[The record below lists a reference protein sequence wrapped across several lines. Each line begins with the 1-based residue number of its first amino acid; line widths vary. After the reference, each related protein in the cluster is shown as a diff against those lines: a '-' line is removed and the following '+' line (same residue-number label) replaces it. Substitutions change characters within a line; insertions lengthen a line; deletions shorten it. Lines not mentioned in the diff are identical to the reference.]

1 MLNKFLILLVT
12 SLVCL
17 LFVGA
22 ASAVTNS
29 EPVDRSSHATVNSA
43 IDGHQLVYEYEY
55 SSTDHDIYKKDM
67 VTGTTTVVTRDAND
81 ECNPDISGNIVVWQS
96 RASGGKWQIYWK
108 DISTSNAAAVHAS
121 SNDQI
126 NPSVSG
132 TYVVWKEYFGAP
144 DADTHYEVND
154 YDIKGY
160 DLATHTYYANI
171 ASSNHYEG
179 EPDISGNTVVYAKL
193 ENVGTSS
200 SPNWKTQIYK
210 TTFGTNNQGTK
221 IHPYTGDQNDPVISG
236 TKVIWEQYNKNTK
249 SDDIWFQNL
258 ATNTGFWVTQT
269 TDDEHIPAIAGNI
282 AVWQK
287 WTGTTYDIVM
297 QDISKSSNPKKNVAK
312 GDSVQ
317 WYPAVG
323 VDQYGIFVSFTDDKD
338 GTSRVY
344 WRNMDSTVPIPTSGS
359 PARNAVDVPVNKII
373 TTTFSEP
380 IKLGAGLIKLVS
392 SSGVVI
398 SITKSVNGKI
408 LTITPTTLLK
418 RATKYTL
425 ILAAGSV
432 SDYA

>member
-1 MLNKFLILLVT
+1 
-12 SLVCL
+12 
-17 LFVGA
+17 
-22 ASAVTNS
+22 
-29 EPVDRSSHATVNSA
+29 
-43 IDGHQLVYEYEY
+43 
-55 SSTDHDIYKKDM
+55 
-67 VTGTTTVVTRDAND
+67 
-81 ECNPDISGNIVVWQS
+81 
-96 RASGGKWQIYWK
+96 
-108 DISTSNAAAVHAS
+108 
-121 SNDQI
+121 
-126 NPSVSG
+126 
-132 TYVVWKEYFGAP
+132 
-144 DADTHYEVND
+144 
-154 YDIKGY
+154 
-160 DLATHTYYANI
+160 
-171 ASSNHYEG
+171 
-179 EPDISGNTVVYAKL
+179 
-193 ENVGTSS
+193 
-200 SPNWKTQIYK
+200 
-210 TTFGTNNQGTK
+210 
-221 IHPYTGDQNDPVISG
+221 
-236 TKVIWEQYNKNTK
+236 
-249 SDDIWFQNL
+249 
-258 ATNTGFWVTQT
+258 VTQT

-344 WRNMDSTVPIPTSGS
+344 WRNMDSTVPKPTSGS

-432 SDYA
+432 TDYAGNPIAAYSRPFTTDSTPPTAIAGSPARNAVGVYRDQVITTTFNEPIYAANMWITLKTASGTPVTIHPVINGKILYIYHTALLAASTKYLLELHTGCISDQAGNLLKYYYRYFTTGVTIGGGSIL